1 MKHDRYVTAQ
11 LFTLRGDACLS
22 VTRDPFMTMS
32 FLDPRVRRALLPM
45 LASSALLVVAVPALA
60 HHAFAAEF
68 DADKP
73 IDLLGVVTKIKWVN
87 PHSWLY
93 LDVKCADG
101 TAVNWGVEFGAPNQL
116 SRIGLQ
122 KSDVAPGTQV
132 HIKGYLAKNGGPFG
146 YSVIVVLPDG
156 RSFQTG
162 GAQDAPAN
170 AAAAPAR

>member
-1 MKHDRYVTAQ
+1 MK
-11 LFTLRGDACLS
+11 TLLLS
-22 VTRDPFMTMS
+22 SR
-32 FLDPRVRRALLPM
+32 LRRASLLV
-45 LASSALLVVAVPALA
+45 LASSTLLAAAVPAVA

-73 IDLLGVVTKIKWVN
+73 IDIQGVVTKIKWVN

-93 LDVKCADG
+93 LDVKGSDG
-101 TAVNWGVEFGAPNQL
+101 AVANWGVEFGAPNQL
-116 SRIGLQ
+116 SRIGLR

-132 HIKGYLAKNGGPFG
+132 HIKGYLAKNGGPYG

-162 GAQDAPAN
+162 GAQDAPATT
-170 AAAAPAR
+170 AQTR